1 MANRRYKPRLKR
13 GILENKSFTLST
25 KNLKLLRKRKW
36 GTLSKNFTNNLS
48 SEPFIRND
56 VLLIQSNTF
65 DLRKSFKRALIL
77 KQQTSAFFCT
87 FRKKGLHNVFSS
99 GVGLKSVCDLLELR
113 LDMVLVRSKL
123 VKTLNHARWCISSG
137 FVSVNNTA
145 VRVQP
150 HSLYVGDLIRLN
162 CKEKELFNSAVFN
175 LPPDYLEVNYSV
187 LSVVVVNRPS
197 LKNENEITKL
207 YPFFLGLDEIANFNR
222 IN

>member
-13 GILENKSFTLST
+13 SIFENKGFTLST

-36 GTLSKNFTNNLS
+36 VTLSKNFTNNLS

-123 VKTLNHARWCISSG
+123 VKTLNHARWCVSSG

-162 CKEKELFNSAVFN
+162 
-175 LPPDYLEVNYSV
+175 
-187 LSVVVVNRPS
+187 
-197 LKNENEITKL
+197 
-207 YPFFLGLDEIANFNR
+207 
-222 IN
+222 